1 MTKLR
6 SRRRIQTQKQP
17 ILGSAVFFVLCL
29 LLFLAPLVRGGNRQI
44 ALVVLSGLGAL
55 LFVLI
60 GIRGTLWLIDRPRAV
75 GSTQGPSDRQTVW
88 SWLIFGCLA
97 AAPLWIGVVQ
107 LLPWPVDVWA
117 GFAGRA
123 PYLEAA
129 QAAGITVQPSLGLS
143 LNPDATAA
151 AMLAGLPAGAAFVAA
166 LLVSSSQAKRV
177 MWLFVLVASL
187 QAAAAV
193 LQLVGGRGS
202 LFFFGLSDSNTIVG
216 TFANRN
222 HFAQL
227 LAMAVPCALY
237 LWAFSGQEPYPQ
249 RGASVIWYQTRGVR
263 SLFFGFLTFSWAV
276 LILFSASRG
285 AGVAMALNLAL
296 AAILIY
302 LTRAADLN
310 RVQTWGALIAI
321 ALAFAVIALFVELD
335 TLTTRID
342 SDVLTS
348 DANKRWGYALS
359 AFQGAVTFW
368 PWGSGMGTF
377 ESVFPRFQAAQSP
390 GYVADAHND
399 YVQMLMELGIIAP
412 LLALALITLGLRQ
425 LWRLLPQLKKR
436 ALASDAA
443 MLRLFAGVSLLGL
456 AAHSWAE
463 FNLYIPALSIS
474 AGALLG
480 LFLRPVR
487 VREVRVREAL
497 GAPSID
503 SDDVDE
509 SLLSTGSTEPEPS
522 SLGRPDDDPQSP
534 PLNVKPAA

>member
-1 MTKLR
+1 
-6 SRRRIQTQKQP
+6 
-17 ILGSAVFFVLCL
+17 V
-29 LLFLAPLVRGGNRQI
+29 
-44 ALVVLSGLGAL
+44 
-55 LFVLI
+55 
-60 GIRGTLWLIDRPRAV
+60 
-75 GSTQGPSDRQTVW
+75 
-88 SWLIFGCLA
+88 
-97 AAPLWIGVVQ
+97 
-107 LLPWPVDVWA
+107 
-117 GFAGRA
+117 
-123 PYLEAA
+123 
-129 QAAGITVQPSLGLS
+129 
-143 LNPDATAA
+143 
-151 AMLAGLPAGAAFVAA
+151 
-166 LLVSSSQAKRV
+166 
-177 MWLFVLVASL
+177 
-187 QAAAAV
+187 
-193 LQLVGGRGS
+193 
-202 LFFFGLSDSNTIVG
+202 
-216 TFANRN
+216 
-222 HFAQL
+222 
-227 LAMAVPCALY
+227 
-237 LWAFSGQEPYPQ
+237 
-249 RGASVIWYQTRGVR
+249 
-263 SLFFGFLTFSWAV
+263 
-276 LILFSASRG
+276 
-285 AGVAMALNLAL
+285 
-296 AAILIY
+296 
-302 LTRAADLN
+302 
-310 RVQTWGALIAI
+310 
-321 ALAFAVIALFVELD
+321 FVELD